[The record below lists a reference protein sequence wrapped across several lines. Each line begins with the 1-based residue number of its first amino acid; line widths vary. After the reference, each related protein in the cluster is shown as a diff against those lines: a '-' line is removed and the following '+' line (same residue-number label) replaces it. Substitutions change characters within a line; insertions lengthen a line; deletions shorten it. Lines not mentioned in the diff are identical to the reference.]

1 MIVFFF
7 FLEVHMYCY
16 TTAGKRN
23 KQKLILS
30 QPPLTLL
37 FFFFFELPFSCE
49 YSMGHPFSTLK
60 CTGVG
65 LFTMRPFWAAAYLQI
80 VAKKR
85 IKKKK

>member
-1 MIVFFF
+1 
-7 FLEVHMYCY
+7 MYCY

-37 FFFFFELPFSCE
+37 FFFFFFELPFSCE

-85 IKKKK
+85 IKKKKVRNKK